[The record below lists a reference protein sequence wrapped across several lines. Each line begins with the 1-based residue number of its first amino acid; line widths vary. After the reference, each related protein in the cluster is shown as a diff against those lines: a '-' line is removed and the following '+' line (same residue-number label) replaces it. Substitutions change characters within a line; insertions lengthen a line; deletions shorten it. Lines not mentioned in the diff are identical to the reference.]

1 MNNKILKH
9 KLKKG
14 DFIVDL
20 NGEDTKGLGCGMV
33 MSVYENKTFFTV
45 LFNTAK
51 LPMMF
56 DQCFFRYDRAGKKGA
71 VRALTLNEFWKY
83 QKHGFIK
90 DDCLDAEL
98 LEKISFSLKD

>member
-33 MSVYENKTFFTV
+33 MSDIVTGK
-45 LFNTAK
+45 
-51 LPMMF
+51 
-56 DQCFFRYDRAGKKGA
+56 QIGRAH
-71 VRALTLNEFWKY
+71 V
-83 QKHGFIK
+83 
-90 DDCLDAEL
+90 
-98 LEKISFSLKD
+98 

>member
-33 MSVYENKTFFTV
+33 MSVYENKTFFT
-45 LFNTAK
+45 
-51 LPMMF
+51 
-56 DQCFFRYDRAGKKGA
+56 
-71 VRALTLNEFWKY
+71 TLRQECPLIY
-83 QKHGFIK
+83 
-90 DDCLDAEL
+90 
-98 LEKISFSLKD
+98 

>member
-45 LFNTAK
+45 LFNNAK

-71 VRALTLNEFWKY
+71 VRALTLDEFWKY
-83 QKHGFIK
+83 KKYGFIK

-98 LEKISFSLKD
+98 LEKINNT

>member
-45 LFNTAK
+45 LFNNAK

-56 DQCFFRYDRAGKKGA
+56 DQCFFRYDRAGKKGRYKEICR
-71 VRALTLNEFWKY
+71 VSTKE
-83 QKHGFIK
+83 
-90 DDCLDAEL
+90 
-98 LEKISFSLKD
+98 